1 VQAAERD
8 LALQHL
14 HDSRRRLLET
24 VQGLTPEQRS
34 FKPAGDCWS
43 VADCVEHIIV
53 VEHFVLD
60 SVDRRLQSAPE
71 PEKQSEAAGK
81 DEVIQDRVPARNFR
95 VKGPDAVMPTGRWP
109 EFATL
114 LEQFETARNRSVQFT
129 SSTEADLRN
138 HFFPH
143 PFLGQFDCYQW
154 LLFIGTHCERHVRQ
168 MEEVREHA
176 EFPKGLAATG
186 G

>member
-1 VQAAERD
+1 MQAAERD

-24 VQGLTPEQRS
+24 VSGLSPEQRS
-34 FKPAGDCWS
+34 YKPTEDCWS

-60 SVDRRLQSAPE
+60 SVDRILQSAPE
-71 PEKQSEAAGK
+71 PEKQAEAAGK
-81 DEVIQDRVPARNFR
+81 DQVIQQRVPARNIR
-95 VKGPDAVMPTGRWP
+95 VKGPEAVMPTGRWP

-114 LEQFETARNRSVQFT
+114 LDQFEAARNRSIQFT

-168 MEEVREHA
+168 MEEVLGTRDW
-176 EFPKGLAATG
+176 GRGTGAAS
-186 G
+186 

>member
-14 HDSRRRLLET
+14 HASRRRLLET
-24 VQGLTPEQRS
+24 VAGLSPEQRS

-71 PEKQSEAAGK
+71 PEKQAEVAGK
-81 DEVIQDRVPARNFR
+81 DEVIQQRVPARDIR
-95 VKGPDAVMPTGRWP
+95 VKGPEAVLPTGRWP
-109 EFATL
+109 DFATL
-114 LEQFETARNRSVQFT
+114 LDQFEAARNRSIQFT
-129 SSTEADLRN
+129 SGTEADLRN

-168 MEEVREHA
+168 MEEVQKNA
-176 EFPKGLAATG
+176 EYPKGLAATG

>member
-1 VQAAERD
+1 MQAAERE

-14 HDSRRRLLET
+14 HASRRRLLET

-34 FKPAGDCWS
+34 FKPAADCWS

-71 PEKQSEAAGK
+71 PEKQAETVGK
-81 DEVIQDRVPARNFR
+81 DEVIQERVPARNFR

-109 EFATL
+109 DFATL
-114 LEQFETARNRSVQFT
+114 LEQFGAARNRSIQFT

-168 MEEVREHA
+168 MEEVQEHA
-176 EFPKGLAATG
+176 EFPRGLV
-186 G
+186 

>member
-24 VQGLTPEQRS
+24 VSGLSPEQRS
-34 FKPAGDCWS
+34 YKPTEDCWS

-60 SVDRRLQSAPE
+60 SVDRILQSAPE
-71 PEKQSEAAGK
+71 PEKQAEAAGK
-81 DEVIQDRVPARNFR
+81 DQVIQQRVPARNIR
-95 VKGPDAVMPTGRWP
+95 VKGPEAVMPTGRWP

-114 LEQFETARNRSVQFT
+114 LDQFEAARNRSIQFT

-168 MEEVREHA
+168 MEEALGTRDW
-176 EFPKGLAATG
+176 GRGTGAAS
-186 G
+186 